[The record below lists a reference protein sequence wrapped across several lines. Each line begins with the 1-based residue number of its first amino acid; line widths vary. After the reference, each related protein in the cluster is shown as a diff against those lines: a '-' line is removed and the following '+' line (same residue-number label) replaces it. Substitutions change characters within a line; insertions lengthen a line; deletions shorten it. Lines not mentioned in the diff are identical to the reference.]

1 MSAAGVSALVNQC
14 AHILALHGTGNVV
27 RVGQIEHEDGPVS
40 YTHLDVYKRQ
50 PLNERNLE
58 NDHD

>member
-27 RVGQIEHEDGPVS
+27 RVGQIEHEDGQLVVAAQS
-40 YTHLDVYKRQ
+40 GSSAKVIETCAKRS
-50 PLNERNLE
+50 
-58 NDHD
+58 